1 VSDLQRLLRD
11 SCRDGSF
18 KRRGLEACHHIVR
31 RNTNRIVHAAFDALF
46 DNQQKQSSSLW
57 RNPVIAPDP
66 KRTLFELVCASDLA
80 YTTCPPATVDVFILP
95 DEELW
100 RLTDEELLEQKRRR
114 EAMRRG
120 TTSTVADPI
129 GDAVASNV
137 AAAAAGAAAAGATA
151 DNFTAAAAA
160 PRPKPRWAEHHEY
173 ATAVDEPVDFD
184 DDDSDEVAREHH
196 EDSEAINKVFESDN
210 VIHYHDEL

>member
-11 SCRDGSF
+11 SCRDASF

-46 DNQQKQSSSLW
+46 DNQQKQSAALW

-66 KRTLFELVCASDLA
+66 KRSLFELVCAAGLA

-100 RLTDEELLEQKRRR
+100 RLTDDELLEQKRRR

-129 GDAVASNV
+129 GDAVASNIAAA
-137 AAAAAGAAAAGATA
+137 AAAAAGAAAVA
-151 DNFTAAAAA
+151 DSNFSA
-160 PRPKPRWAEHHEY
+160 PARPKPRWAQHHEY

-184 DDDSDEVAREHH
+184 DDDSDELAREHH
-196 EDSEAINKVFESDN
+196 EDSDAINKVFESAD